1 MRWLRVLMMRFRS
14 MLKKQHLDAELD
26 AELRFH
32 VEREIEK
39 EIARGM
45 TPEQARY
52 SAIRAF
58 GGITRRTEDC
68 RDARRINWIEDV
80 FRDLRYAAR
89 ALRKNL
95 VFTAVAVLTLGLG
108 IGANT
113 AIFSVVDA
121 VLLRPLPYRDS
132 GRIAVLW
139 TTHTGPDRNFDGA
152 ISYRDFEQI
161 QKQNRAFSGLT
172 VFYIPGWSVVTL
184 TGGEEPEKVQGAH
197 VSANFFSLLGILP
210 VLGRAIHAD
219 DLARGE
225 RVVVISYALWQ
236 QRFGGSPN
244 ALERSLEIGG
254 QRWRVVGVMPPEFRF
269 PFPKAQ
275 FWAPLTTHPDWISPE
290 EPDPLS
296 KPRWMAVGRLKSGV
310 LFARAQAEA
319 DTIAS
324 RLRRAEPNTDKG
336 LGMRII
342 SLREHM
348 TEGVR
353 RALLLLLGAVVLVLL
368 VACVNL
374 ANLSLARGAARGH
387 EFAVRA
393 SLGAARD
400 RLVRQLLTESCLL
413 ALFSG
418 VLGLG
423 IAAASLRA
431 ILALAPAD
439 LPRLDTITLNGSV
452 FAFTFALSLAA
463 GLLFGI
469 LPAWKSAS
477 ANPGHAL
484 QEGGRSLSEG
494 RSSRRLHGF
503 LVTAEFALAMVLA
516 TGAGLL
522 IRSFVA
528 VIETDPGFRPRHVLT
543 VNMEFP
549 SEVPQA
555 RIMAF
560 YHEALDR
567 VRALPGVTA
576 AGTSSHLFFLN
587 ESRTHALRQVEGRAP
602 EPPSRWTPLVWT
614 QISGDY
620 FRAMG
625 IPLRAGR
632 FFNDRDGPNAQPVV
646 IVNETLAQRYWPG
659 EDPVGRRLKGFDP
672 RGKNDDWLTV
682 AGVVADMRSHGI
694 ERAPISQIYE
704 PQAQRLTE
712 TTPNLV
718 VRTAGDPLALVAN
731 LREALRSI
739 DKTVILSGVSTMEQ
753 QLGEQTARRR
763 FETWLLGVFSGLAL
777 ALAAIGIY
785 GVMYYAVA
793 RRTQEL
799 GIRLALGAS
808 AEGVVR
814 LVLAQGMQFAI
825 AGIGLGLFSSL
836 WLARAMAG
844 MLYGITPADP
854 VALGSAAILLLSI
867 SLLAAY
873 LPARRASRI
882 DPISALRYE

>member
-1 MRWLRVLMMRFRS
+1 MTRFLRILLLRLRS
-14 MLKKQHLDAELD
+14 LLEKQHLDSELD
-26 AELRFH
+26 DELRFH

-58 GGITRRTEDC
+58 GGITQHTEDC
-68 RDARRINWIEDV
+68 RDARRVNWIEDL

-95 VFTAVAVLTLGLG
+95 AFTAVAVLTLGLG

-113 AIFSVVDA
+113 AFFSVVDA
-121 VLLRPLPYRDS
+121 VLLRPLPYHDPSRL
-132 GRIAVLW
+132 AVLW

-152 ISYRDFEQI
+152 ISYRDFEQVRE
-161 QKQNRAFSGLT
+161 QSRVFSQLT
-172 VFYIPGWSVVTL
+172 IFYIPGWSVMTL
-184 TGGEEPEKVQGAH
+184 TGGQEPEKVQGAH
-197 VSANFFSLLGILP
+197 VSASFFPLLGIAP
-210 VLGRAIHAD
+210 VLGRAINTD
-219 DLARGE
+219 DLARRE
-225 RVVVISYALWQ
+225 RIVLISYALWQ
-236 QRFGGSPN
+236 QHFGGSRN
-244 ALERSLEIGG
+244 ALNRSLEIGG

-269 PFPKAQ
+269 PFPKVQ
-275 FWAPLTTHPDWISPE
+275 FWAPLTTNPGWISPE

-296 KPRWMAVGRLKSGV
+296 KPRWMAVGRLKSSMS
-310 LFARAQAEA
+310 FARAHAEA
-319 DTIAS
+319 DTIAR
-324 RLRRAEPNTDKG
+324 RLRRAAPDTDKG
-336 LGMRII
+336 LGMRVI

-374 ANLSLARGAARGH
+374 ANLSLARGASRGH

-393 SLGAARD
+393 SLGAARG

-413 ALFSG
+413 ALLSG

-431 ILALAPAD
+431 ILALAPDD
-439 LPRLDTITLNGSV
+439 LPRLDTVALNGSV

-463 GLLFGI
+463 GMLFGI

-484 QEGGRSLSEG
+484 QEGGRSLSAG
-494 RSSRRLHGF
+494 RNSRRLHGF
-503 LVTAEFALAMVLA
+503 LVMAEFALAMVLA

-528 VIETDPGFRPRHVLT
+528 VLETDPGFRPRHVLT

-549 SEVPQA
+549 GEVPQA
-555 RIMAF
+555 RITAF
-560 YHEALDR
+560 YHQALNR

-576 AGTSSHLFFLN
+576 AGTASHLFFLN
-587 ESRTHALRQVEGRAP
+587 ESRTHALRQVEGRPP
-602 EPPSRWTPLVWT
+602 EPLSRWTPLVWT

-632 FFNDRDGPNAQPVV
+632 FFNDRDGPNAPPVV
-646 IVNETLAQRYWPG
+646 IVNETLAKRYWPG
-659 EDPVGRRLKGFDP
+659 EDPVGRRLKGFDE

-694 ERAPISQIYE
+694 ESAPISQIYE

-718 VRTAGDPLALVAN
+718 VHAAGDPLALAAN

-763 FETWLLGVFSGLAL
+763 FETSLLGVFSGPWRWCLRQS
-777 ALAAIGIY
+777 
-785 GVMYYAVA
+785 V
-793 RRTQEL
+793 
-799 GIRLALGAS
+799 
-808 AEGVVR
+808 
-814 LVLAQGMQFAI
+814 F
-825 AGIGLGLFSSL
+825 
-836 WLARAMAG
+836 MA
-844 MLYGITPADP
+844 
-854 VALGSAAILLLSI
+854 
-867 SLLAAY
+867 
-873 LPARRASRI
+873 
-882 DPISALRYE
+882 